1 MYQNSDG
8 FLISHIIQIQ
18 HNSSELV
25 EDLFKDLRDGVLLCR
40 LIELLTGEALPI
52 NKIKD
57 SKRVHH
63 ISNLTVA
70 LSALRRRGL
79 DLVNNNPADI
89 ANGNPRIICGL
100 IWQMILHFQIET
112 NVQLLKEWG
121 FELELANSPS
131 TSTIDKENS
140 PLVKSPQKLR
150 VGRLKAPVDRVVLRW
165 VNAQLARPYNINLT
179 DMDKSWRDG
188 IAFNALIHRI
198 RPELVDMDVVHQNA
212 PKTNLE
218 QAFRLAKEHLH
229 IRPLLDVED
238 MLCDKSDK
246 RSVITYVSQFIR
258 TLKHLRPITTCPM
271 IDDRTLISWMGD
283 TLNMLKSSVNEPL
296 YDQYQKYLSLRKQY
310 FEHRNVYYSL
320 RERVATLPEGEWNQI
335 QANWKRIGDLLEDW
349 SHNLECEMPGKLSE
363 LAQWLC
369 TAEQLIQN
377 PVDVRMDDAQLSLSN
392 INESISHHKI
402 HFSEFPYRS
411 ERFQSIY
418 LSRKVDECEVSLE
431 LLEPLKVRFNALA
444 TAAPCRLQY
453 LHRVQAYYRLLSNT
467 EALNQKMERWKSGD
481 SAAAIQ
487 KSMKEY
493 KMEAESAP
501 EKKFKRLLAHLKEV
515 YSEASSEE
523 TDCVIKQC
531 EDVAVETV
539 EKFQQLKPNLD
550 ELFKF
555 WREFESAATK
565 IEGRITR
572 SEREKRN
579 LFDENDKEL
588 LRHCERIRD
597 DIGSFGNDQAQQ
609 VVDNRLSEFRRRISA
624 IKRKVPAKVASQLQE
639 DALPKKVARIE
650 ATLPDSENN
659 AAATLDTQHSEHN
672 RLQKWLISAHQQ
684 MSTVVTDLNSLE
696 RAINEVSGNL
706 REVQEVE
713 NERMALLKARIA
725 DNEQS
730 IGEYRKLRT
739 DLQTLLQHMK
749 IVHPLFLSF
758 EKNYDNLLNLLNN
771 QDDERDSK
779 GNKKNDIIAHM
790 TFLVETLSQNDYKKW
805 INCDLLQQRMDE
817 LKNRMKETREP
828 LVKVD
833 ESSNESSR
841 IAALAVALTKKKK
854 LLGESVDSWED
865 IKIWV
870 DNVTEINK
878 NLELICAEINSTAI
892 PISDEF
898 KNEKEKLQEEWHQ
911 KTEAIDQLQK
921 IRDAIEI
928 LRKKL
933 TENLKLSEVILLSER
948 IDSLNEQCMNVID
961 PSVRDLR
968 NCYLT
973 EIAEE
978 LRTAITESFSKA
990 ERRISEL
997 SAVDETD
1004 VRRAVV
1010 ILQDYEQEAKGIVSN
1025 DPRLLEVVVAIR
1037 EAQKTLQAKMD
1048 FFASLQHFY
1057 EALNAIKEENEQWHS
1072 ITSQQVEEVS
1082 TRIEELLKLVETKCA
1097 PEANDLC
1104 SQFECIRSSFFQL
1117 ECDRIKEKLRV
1128 LILQLDRLVDFM
1140 AKRKILILKF
1150 KEFQKF
1156 AEDAEDTLLRKMHT
1170 ASIGAEVDT
1179 NEMSGVF
1186 DKLDNLGKELTA
1198 CQLDA
1203 KMTISDISI
1212 VDILKRIKSIST
1224 GVDSIGEPVELSK
1237 RFQEFFDVSNQLE
1250 RAFCTDIH
1258 NCEHLD
1264 DVVEFITI
1272 SLDNGKKEAELM
1284 VRLVAIAD
1292 GLIAHEKSK
1301 ANDILT
1307 KLKRIMDKRQEL
1319 RRVTVEDCVERSLV
1333 ILAQKEDELEKIIER
1348 DIKDQNVD
1356 AFGTDEVTKWLP
1368 LKEEL
1373 VQLTVLFKNNNIQ
1386 GRDSLDKLV
1395 EKATNFDAQI
1405 ACFKNTF
1412 DKTKRREQRM
1422 SVKLATFAKWIDL
1435 VEEDLNRAE
1444 SSDDTVEKAERLRNI
1459 HDICLSHDKLV
1470 NKLLSSGVNPPLSSE
1485 VKFHC
1490 DRYFTLLQRSD
1501 VRDLPEGQTA
1511 STDFSGCLSSSILS
1525 QLSLSTLSTSESDEE
1540 MSHGEEVTTHEATS
1554 SANDLTQQVL
1564 QAKEISKIRLL
1575 LSDTDSELNVLAD
1588 SLNGLNADYARSLKP
1603 LSIAQADLEKLKELN
1618 ERRCQLKSTCDSI
1631 SGNVS
1636 GDDLAVTRSLVL
1648 HLNSLE
1654 EPFTTFMGGLKKE
1667 IDDEITLQSNY
1678 KDVLKKFSE
1687 LDIDTNKRTQNA
1699 IQVVRNQ
1706 LEEVQSELNL
1716 LRVQCSQQRKYVENT
1731 LESISSHGNLGE
1743 ECSRRKKIMLM
1754 VSTTVT
1760 TITKVVED
1768 ELRYPSTTKEIEL
1781 AELKQKLQDVK
1792 TSIIDQTGE
1801 EGDANLSR
1809 AFDAQQLE
1817 KSKTK
1822 KEQVR
1827 EMLPDLD
1834 NVAKAEKIE
1843 PYDEGELAKVKE
1855 QLQQQRPV
1863 VEDED
1868 VKVEHD
1874 LLEKEMEMKFAE
1886 ILNQMN
1892 AIQTNVS
1899 QIMEEEETDGE
1910 KRRRDEKALSEF
1922 DQQINALELA
1932 LNETADK
1939 ILPMMNELISQ
1950 SHPGSITL
1958 PSLQSELENAKK
1970 FAEECKRKL
1979 DEKLTEKEQMREMMQ
1994 SENEKL
2000 SLENQLQA
2008 HELAASATD
2017 KLKDYDRSDMTN
2029 DEQIDMERMLSET
2042 VSHTDKSRAS
2052 RESIASEGELGD
2064 ELRAVTDSIEGL
2076 LASYAQPQPYRAA
2089 INDMEIL
2096 QGLQDQITELLQ
2108 KATDKQHDLSTS
2120 HPAAINEIKQKIEKA
2135 EEDAKKLSSS
2145 LAEDV
2150 STEKQLVDMQNDL
2163 INRMKK
2169 MNDCVIMIR
2178 NGTCE
2183 ETEIPRLEELKNEL
2197 EEVSGI
2203 VEELKEK
2210 ESRQPKLVLHSDELS
2225 ISSVDDQYEKLN
2237 QLLNETEERL
2247 MNEVASVS
2255 LQRTIDDEAKQLH
2268 DMVDEA
2274 YKVENDVNATA
2285 SNLQKAIDDLK
2296 SGRSHLAA
2304 LQDICE
2310 KLEGMPDM
2318 DSLYA
2323 KSFNEISTLNE
2334 QYDNVERNLED
2345 RLAMLNEFNEVAD
2358 SVSKQLMDL
2367 EDNVR
2372 KLETPSASCELS
2384 IANKGINDVNEL
2396 RKSLEK
2402 LCELKEE
2409 LTPPLLKPASTVEE
2423 FDNRLSDVNKSF
2435 QQWHDDIVKKKQ
2447 EMEAE
2452 NNLSTLIND
2461 FKETLV
2467 KAENDFEKVDGTM
2480 DALKSFRDMTLPIVV
2495 EKSDRIRDVILP
2507 VKTENIEELYRSVD
2521 MLTDRYNNLS
2531 TRVNDKLND
2540 AQEEENHRFDEVQ
2553 RELNDSE
2560 EKVNDF
2566 ANKYATPQD
2575 LLVAMEDISEL
2586 RSLLDQI
2593 PSSEM
2598 EDISELELKE
2608 NLLAKADAV
2617 EEKIKNL
2624 LLPLEKDVEK
2634 EQELMQDLH
2643 EILTTLTTIGDDVIA
2658 VDPISEAS
2666 SSEQLESIG
2675 QLAEN
2680 LRELKGRV
2688 EELEEKLQQCSEGGM
2703 VKRALVTD
2711 DLFGRVVQ
2719 LQDALD
2725 DKKGKLADRAKLYAI
2740 ASEIN
2745 SVNESVLNEME
2756 QIQMMQTVEEQNAAL
2771 NKLEG
2776 MKHQLESLLENI
2788 PQNDEGNEL
2797 QEKGNL
2803 LLGQVS
2809 DLVKGL
2815 TDAVGKE
2822 HATFDEIK
2830 DEIEAA
2836 QLSSLQALPTSISDE
2851 TAATASE
2858 RDDQLD
2864 DINRKLAT
2872 VGKLK
2877 NEMMI
2882 SDSDE
2887 GNLDADKITERQNL
2901 LPTIDEA
2908 LDRLKVKV
2916 YIC

>member
-1 MYQNSDG
+1 
-8 FLISHIIQIQ
+8 
-18 HNSSELV
+18 
-25 EDLFKDLRDGVLLCR
+25 
-40 LIELLTGEALPI
+40 
-52 NKIKD
+52 
-57 SKRVHH
+57 
-63 ISNLTVA
+63 
-70 LSALRRRGL
+70 
-79 DLVNNNPADI
+79 
-89 ANGNPRIICGL
+89 
-100 IWQMILHFQIET
+100 
-112 NVQLLKEWG
+112 
-121 FELELANSPS
+121 
-131 TSTIDKENS
+131 
-140 PLVKSPQKLR
+140 
-150 VGRLKAPVDRVVLRW
+150 
-165 VNAQLARPYNINLT
+165 
-179 DMDKSWRDG
+179 
-188 IAFNALIHRI
+188 
-198 RPELVDMDVVHQNA
+198 
-212 PKTNLE
+212 
-218 QAFRLAKEHLH
+218 
-229 IRPLLDVED
+229 
-238 MLCDKSDK
+238 
-246 RSVITYVSQFIR
+246 
-258 TLKHLRPITTCPM
+258 
-271 IDDRTLISWMGD
+271 
-283 TLNMLKSSVNEPL
+283 
-296 YDQYQKYLSLRKQY
+296 
-310 FEHRNVYYSL
+310 
-320 RERVATLPEGEWNQI
+320 
-335 QANWKRIGDLLEDW
+335 
-349 SHNLECEMPGKLSE
+349 
-363 LAQWLC
+363 
-369 TAEQLIQN
+369 
-377 PVDVRMDDAQLSLSN
+377 
-392 INESISHHKI
+392 
-402 HFSEFPYRS
+402 
-411 ERFQSIY
+411 
-418 LSRKVDECEVSLE
+418 
-431 LLEPLKVRFNALA
+431 
-444 TAAPCRLQY
+444 
-453 LHRVQAYYRLLSNT
+453 
-467 EALNQKMERWKSGD
+467 
-481 SAAAIQ
+481 
-487 KSMKEY
+487 
-493 KMEAESAP
+493 
-501 EKKFKRLLAHLKEV
+501 
-515 YSEASSEE
+515 
-523 TDCVIKQC
+523 
-531 EDVAVETV
+531 
-539 EKFQQLKPNLD
+539 
-550 ELFKF
+550 
-555 WREFESAATK
+555 
-565 IEGRITR
+565 
-572 SEREKRN
+572 
-579 LFDENDKEL
+579 
-588 LRHCERIRD
+588 
-597 DIGSFGNDQAQQ
+597 
-609 VVDNRLSEFRRRISA
+609 
-624 IKRKVPAKVASQLQE
+624 
-639 DALPKKVARIE
+639 
-650 ATLPDSENN
+650 
-659 AAATLDTQHSEHN
+659 
-672 RLQKWLISAHQQ
+672 
-684 MSTVVTDLNSLE
+684 
-696 RAINEVSGNL
+696 
-706 REVQEVE
+706 
-713 NERMALLKARIA
+713 
-725 DNEQS
+725 
-730 IGEYRKLRT
+730 
-739 DLQTLLQHMK
+739 
-749 IVHPLFLSF
+749 
-758 EKNYDNLLNLLNN
+758 
-771 QDDERDSK
+771 
-779 GNKKNDIIAHM
+779 
-790 TFLVETLSQNDYKKW
+790 
-805 INCDLLQQRMDE
+805 
-817 LKNRMKETREP
+817 
-828 LVKVD
+828 
-833 ESSNESSR
+833 
-841 IAALAVALTKKKK
+841 
-854 LLGESVDSWED
+854 
-865 IKIWV
+865 
-870 DNVTEINK
+870 
-878 NLELICAEINSTAI
+878 
-892 PISDEF
+892 
-898 KNEKEKLQEEWHQ
+898 
-911 KTEAIDQLQK
+911 
-921 IRDAIEI
+921 
-928 LRKKL
+928 
-933 TENLKLSEVILLSER
+933 
-948 IDSLNEQCMNVID
+948 
-961 PSVRDLR
+961 
-968 NCYLT
+968 
-973 EIAEE
+973 
-978 LRTAITESFSKA
+978 
-990 ERRISEL
+990 
-997 SAVDETD
+997 
-1004 VRRAVV
+1004 
-1010 ILQDYEQEAKGIVSN
+1010 
-1025 DPRLLEVVVAIR
+1025 
-1037 EAQKTLQAKMD
+1037 
-1048 FFASLQHFY
+1048 
-1057 EALNAIKEENEQWHS
+1057 
-1072 ITSQQVEEVS
+1072 
-1082 TRIEELLKLVETKCA
+1082 
-1097 PEANDLC
+1097 
-1104 SQFECIRSSFFQL
+1104 
-1117 ECDRIKEKLRV
+1117 
-1128 LILQLDRLVDFM
+1128 
-1140 AKRKILILKF
+1140 
-1150 KEFQKF
+1150 
-1156 AEDAEDTLLRKMHT
+1156 
-1170 ASIGAEVDT
+1170 
-1179 NEMSGVF
+1179 
-1186 DKLDNLGKELTA
+1186 
-1198 CQLDA
+1198 
-1203 KMTISDISI
+1203 
-1212 VDILKRIKSIST
+1212 
-1224 GVDSIGEPVELSK
+1224 
-1237 RFQEFFDVSNQLE
+1237 
-1250 RAFCTDIH
+1250 
-1258 NCEHLD
+1258 
-1264 DVVEFITI
+1264 
-1272 SLDNGKKEAELM
+1272 
-1284 VRLVAIAD
+1284 
-1292 GLIAHEKSK
+1292 
-1301 ANDILT
+1301 
-1307 KLKRIMDKRQEL
+1307 
-1319 RRVTVEDCVERSLV
+1319 
-1333 ILAQKEDELEKIIER
+1333 
-1348 DIKDQNVD
+1348 
-1356 AFGTDEVTKWLP
+1356 
-1368 LKEEL
+1368 
-1373 VQLTVLFKNNNIQ
+1373 
-1386 GRDSLDKLV
+1386 
-1395 EKATNFDAQI
+1395 
-1405 ACFKNTF
+1405 
-1412 DKTKRREQRM
+1412 
-1422 SVKLATFAKWIDL
+1422 
-1435 VEEDLNRAE
+1435 
-1444 SSDDTVEKAERLRNI
+1444 
-1459 HDICLSHDKLV
+1459 
-1470 NKLLSSGVNPPLSSE
+1470 
-1485 VKFHC
+1485 
-1490 DRYFTLLQRSD
+1490 
-1501 VRDLPEGQTA
+1501 
-1511 STDFSGCLSSSILS
+1511 
-1525 QLSLSTLSTSESDEE
+1525 
-1540 MSHGEEVTTHEATS
+1540 
-1554 SANDLTQQVL
+1554 
-1564 QAKEISKIRLL
+1564 
-1575 LSDTDSELNVLAD
+1575 
-1588 SLNGLNADYARSLKP
+1588 
-1603 LSIAQADLEKLKELN
+1603 
-1618 ERRCQLKSTCDSI
+1618 
-1631 SGNVS
+1631 
-1636 GDDLAVTRSLVL
+1636 
-1648 HLNSLE
+1648 
-1654 EPFTTFMGGLKKE
+1654 
-1667 IDDEITLQSNY
+1667 
-1678 KDVLKKFSE
+1678 
-1687 LDIDTNKRTQNA
+1687 
-1699 IQVVRNQ
+1699 
-1706 LEEVQSELNL
+1706 
-1716 LRVQCSQQRKYVENT
+1716 
-1731 LESISSHGNLGE
+1731 
-1743 ECSRRKKIMLM
+1743 
-1754 VSTTVT
+1754 
-1760 TITKVVED
+1760 
-1768 ELRYPSTTKEIEL
+1768 
-1781 AELKQKLQDVK
+1781 
-1792 TSIIDQTGE
+1792 
-1801 EGDANLSR
+1801 
-1809 AFDAQQLE
+1809 
-1817 KSKTK
+1817 
-1822 KEQVR
+1822 
-1827 EMLPDLD
+1827 D

-2908 LDRLKVKV
+2908 LDRLKDDQKTVEDRVVAEKMREDSNQLYKELDTAEEMVALDRLKGDDEYFDGKRGEYQEKIGADCKALHDELEKLVNDGRKLVGDSEAAVGSYLCVSDSIADLIKATGNLNINDATTDEVIFKQLWELIEEAKV
-2916 YIC
+2916 VQAQLVQRAHI